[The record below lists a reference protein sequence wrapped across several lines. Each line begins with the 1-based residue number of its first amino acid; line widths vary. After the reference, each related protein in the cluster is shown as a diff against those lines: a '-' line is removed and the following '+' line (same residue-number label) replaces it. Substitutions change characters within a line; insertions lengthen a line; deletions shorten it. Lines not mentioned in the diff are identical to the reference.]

1 MPAKRKTPVAAYIR
15 VSTQEQRLHGY
26 SLPAQR
32 ERIQVYAD
40 KHDMEIVKWY
50 ADEGVSGRKPIK
62 KRPAL
67 MQMST
72 DAMEKKFDII
82 LFIKLDRFFRS
93 VKEYYEFEKL
103 SAGTPWI
110 AIDEPIYDLTTATGR
125 LNVNIKLSIAQMEA
139 ETTAERE
146 KMVIDYKIKQGL
158 ALAGT
163 PSCPFGF
170 MVKDRHIVHDPA
182 HEADVMPIIEHFEG
196 TESIRGT
203 MLWWNERHEELTLSY
218 KRIYSMLTTSLLY
231 GAMRDNLNYTEPYID
246 KRRWDILQDKVSSRS
261 KYFGGIKGRT
271 YLFAG
276 LLKCPSCGRN
286 LMGTMHNTGKHKI
299 YRCNAYLQR
308 RECTNGTSAFERTVE
323 KQMLKWLEENLS
335 DTTIPDIDRKSIVKT
350 KGRPK
355 AKIQAEIDR
364 LNYAWQK
371 GRLDEATYDEQYD
384 LLMSEMNSIA
394 DEKVHQCKYKE
405 LPDNWQAIYNDLSDE
420 GRRAFWHSII
430 SEINI
435 EKSMNGKRGTVIVKN
450 VVVL

>member
-1 MPAKRKTPVAAYIR
+1 MPAKRKTLVAAYIR
-15 VSTQEQRLHGY
+15 VSTQEQKLHGY

-32 ERIQVYAD
+32 ERIQAYAD
-40 KHDMEIVKWY
+40 KHNMEIVNWY

-103 SAGTPWI
+103 SDGTPWI

-146 KMVIDYKIKQGL
+146 KMVTDYKIKQGL
-158 ALAGT
+158 AISGAQ
-163 PSCPFGF
+163 SCPFGF
-170 MVKDRHIVHDPA
+170 MVKDKHVVHDPA
-182 HEADVMPIIEHFEG
+182 HEADVMSLIEHFEG
-196 TESIRGT
+196 AESIRST
-203 MLWWNERHEELTLSY
+203 MLWWNDSHEDNALSY
-218 KRIYSMLTTSLLY
+218 RRMRTMLTSTLLY
-231 GAMRDNLNYTEPYID
+231 GAMHDNLDYTEPYID
-246 KRRWDILQDKVSSRS
+246 KHRWDILQDKVASRS
-261 KYFGGIKGRT
+261 KCFSGLKGRT
-271 YLFAG
+271 YLFTG
-276 LLKCPSCGRN
+276 LLKCPTCGRN
-286 LMGTMHNTGKHKI
+286 LIGTVNSGYMV
-299 YRCNAYLQR
+299 YRCNGFLQWR
-308 RECTNGTSAFERTVE
+308 ACTNCSTAFERTVE

-335 DTTIPDIDRKSIVKT
+335 DTTIPDIERKPIVKA

-371 GRLDEATYDEQYD
+371 GRLDEATYDEQYET
-384 LLMSEMNSIA
+384 LMSEMNSIV
-394 DEKVHQCKYKE
+394 DEKVHQYKYKE
-405 LPDNWQAIYNDLSDE
+405 LPDNWQTIYNDLSNE